1 MSSGEPCVH
10 CGGKGLIL
18 CEVMRKF
25 GKEKSLFAIEGI
37 PTISCPH
44 CGESW
49 FAAQTMHEIEQIKRL
64 RKSEAVNRDERENA
78 LRRAARRIESDIQ
91 FASIRAVSDDVGV

>member
-1 MSSGEPCVH
+1 
-10 CGGKGLIL
+10 
-18 CEVMRKF
+18 MRKF

-64 RKSEAVNRDERENA
+64 RKSAVIEREEPVEHDRKA
-78 LRRAARRIESDIQ
+78 GEMRAEYRREDLGTGVRGKH
-91 FASIRAVSDDVGV
+91 FADFQEVK

>member
-1 MSSGEPCVH
+1 MQLREVARNF
-10 CGGKGLIL
+10 GKG
-18 CEVMRKF
+18 
-25 GKEKSLFAIEGI
+25 KSLLAIEGI
-37 PTISCPH
+37 PMISCPH

-64 RKSEAVNRDERENA
+64 RKSVAVNRNERESA
-78 LRRAARRIESDIQ
+78 LCGAARRIESDFQ